1 MGAAAWRSELHM
13 AGVGDQQGD
22 ARAMVMTG
30 DSVGLAL
37 MRAEDVPTI
46 ARWNQDLE
54 FTARIGTPGEA
65 HTVEMRQESYKQNSR
80 IKPDSAEFSVLE
92 LSTGRLVGFGGLFDM
107 TRALVA
113 TMFVGIGEADVR
125 RKGYGTEASRLICE
139 YGFFFR
145 NLHSIKVE
153 VHEYN
158 HAARRVY
165 ERLGFK
171 TAGRLRGANLLNNRR
186 YDEIIMDLLRSE
198 FELKH
203 VGRFR
208 SLESAE
214 GD

>member
-1 MGAAAWRSELHM
+1 VPKTDDEQS
-13 AGVGDQQGD
+13 
-22 ARAMVMTG
+22 ARVMMMTG
-30 DSVGLAL
+30 NKVGLAL

-54 FTARIGTPGEA
+54 FTARLGTPGEA
-65 HTVEMRQESYKQNSR
+65 HTLEMRQEAYNKNSR
-80 IKPDSAEFSVLE
+80 IKPDSAEFAVIE
-92 LSTGRLVGFGGLFDM
+92 LGTGCLVGFGGLFDI

-113 TMFVGIGEADVR
+113 TLFVGMGEATLR
-125 RKGYGTEASRLICE
+125 RKGFGTEASRLVCE

-158 HAARRVY
+158 DAARRVY

-171 TAGRLRGANLLNNRR
+171 TVGRLRGANLLNNHR

-203 VGRFR
+203 VGRFEG
-208 SLESAE
+208 LESAKIE
-214 GD
+214 P